1 LPPLPRAFAHIAGV
15 RHDSSPR
22 FSFWK
27 LQLVGWGAF
36 AVAMAASRV
45 GRFPLEY
52 MIASKGAMAILGL
65 LYTGAIARP
74 LYRRLLPEDA
84 SPLRTIA
91 VTSLVSYAVAALWT
105 GTHSV
110 VDVVI
115 ARWLLDPRAHL
126 TGFWSVF
133 GGTLYDA
140 FAMLAWSVL
149 YVGIRHQRALY
160 AARERALRAEA
171 LAQQARLEAL
181 RLQLN
186 PHFLFNS
193 LNAISSLVLDGQT
206 ERATTTIARLADLLR
221 LTLHAPP
228 GDAIPLRDELELVD
242 RYLDIERVRLGERL
256 RVEVDVATDVLDARV
271 PPLLLQ
277 PLVEN
282 AVRHAVAARADGGR
296 IRIAASRVNGTLFL
310 SVDDDGPGTPETISE
325 RGVGLAN
332 TRQRLEQRYDARQ
345 RFGIERSGLGGLAM
359 RLELPFDGR

>member
-1 LPPLPRAFAHIAGV
+1 MPPLPGAFAHIAGV

-84 SPLRTIA
+84 SPLRTTA

-256 RVEVDVATDVLDARV
+256 RVEVDERPDQIPAPMLTHDLERQYRAVVEEILELRGDDGRLSAFVKSITNIGALADTAGYAPDFNTEQKIELLETLDVTERLKLA
-271 PPLLLQ
+271 LKLQ
-277 PLVEN
+277 QERLTELHL
-282 AVRHAVAARADGGR
+282 RQR
-296 IRIAASRVNGTLFL
+296 IRDEV
-310 SVDDDGPGTPETISE
+310 E
-325 RGVGLAN
+325 
-332 TRQRLEQRYDARQ
+332 
-345 RFGIERSGLGGLAM
+345 SGA
-359 RLELPFDGR
+359 